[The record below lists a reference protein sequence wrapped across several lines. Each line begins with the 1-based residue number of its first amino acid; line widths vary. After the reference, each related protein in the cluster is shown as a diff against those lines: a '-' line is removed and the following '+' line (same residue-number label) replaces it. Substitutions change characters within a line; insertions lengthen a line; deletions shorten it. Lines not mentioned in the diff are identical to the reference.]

1 MTFLVHPAV
10 PPDQGGASTVD
21 ELGMGIHAGLH
32 ETSVVLHLRQDLVDM
47 ATARR
52 NVPERLAANR
62 HVRFGG
68 EVSFGWLA
76 NDFGPDGHIGD
87 PTAATPELGKEL
99 FEASVAR
106 LGEQLAEVRAFSF
119 R

>member
-1 MTFLVHPAV
+1 
-10 PPDQGGASTVD
+10 
-21 ELGMGIHAGLH
+21 MGIHAGLH
-32 ETSVVLHLRQDLVDM
+32 ETSVVLHLRPDLVAM
-47 ATARR
+47 ELARR
-52 NVPERLAANR
+52 NVPEWLDANR

-87 PTAATPELGKEL
+87 PSGATAELGKEL

-106 LGEQLAEVRAFSF
+106 LGEQLAEVRAFRF

>member
-1 MTFLVHPAV
+1 M
-10 PPDQGGASTVD
+10 
-21 ELGMGIHAGLH
+21 
-32 ETSVVLHLRQDLVDM
+32 DM

-106 LGEQLAEVRAFSF
+106 LGEQLAEVRAFTF